1 MNSQAIQ
8 KGYDYILDDE
18 TGNFKAIS
26 RSTGEITEAVQHILP
41 YGTICYTP
49 ESQRLYKERK
59 EQEQNHNIRR
69 LKEEELGNFYFT
81 SRKEDFADIS
91 PESLTRLI
99 YLNTFMAHGNRVM
112 LTERTPMHRRDLSKI
127 LKLSKATITR
137 FWKEVNPK
145 YIKETDE
152 GLMLSNDV
160 IFRRGAVTKGNSYQR
175 MYIKGIRNLY
185 ELTDISNH
193 KYLGYLFRLLPFIN
207 IEYNLICSNPF
218 EKELERVE
226 LISIADFCN
235 MIGYD
240 IAHISKLMKIY
251 HDIQFDVGGRLERFC
266 SFAYDGMRKKNA
278 KILVNPH
285 ILYCGS
291 DYTKVEVLGAF
302 CK

>member
-1 MNSQAIQ
+1 MKSQTIQ
-8 KGYDYILDDE
+8 NGYDYILDDE
-18 TGNFKAIS
+18 TGTFKAIS

-41 YGTICYTP
+41 YGTKCYTP

-59 EQEQNHNIRR
+59 EQERKHNIRR
-69 LKEEELGNFYFT
+69 LKEKELGNFYFT
-81 SRKEDFADIS
+81 SRKEDFTDIS

-99 YLNTFMAHGNRVM
+99 YLNTFIAYGNRVM
-112 LTERTPMHRRDLSKI
+112 LTERTPMHHRDLSGV

-137 FWKEVNPK
+137 FWKEVSPK

-152 GLMLSNDV
+152 GLILSNDV
-160 IFRRGAVTKGNSYQR
+160 IFRRGAIKEGDSYQR
-175 MYIKGIRNLY
+175 MYIKGIRSLY
-185 ELTDISNH
+185 ESTDKCNH
-193 KYLGYLFRLLPFIN
+193 KYLGFLFRLLPFVN
-207 IEYNLICSNPF
+207 IEYNVVCSNPF
-218 EKELERVE
+218 EKDLERVE

-240 IAHISKLMKIY
+240 KAHINKLIRIY
-251 HDIQFDVGGRLERFC
+251 QNIKFDIGEKLERFC
-266 SFAYDGMRKKNA
+266 SFTYDGISRQNA
-278 KILVNPH
+278 KIFINPH